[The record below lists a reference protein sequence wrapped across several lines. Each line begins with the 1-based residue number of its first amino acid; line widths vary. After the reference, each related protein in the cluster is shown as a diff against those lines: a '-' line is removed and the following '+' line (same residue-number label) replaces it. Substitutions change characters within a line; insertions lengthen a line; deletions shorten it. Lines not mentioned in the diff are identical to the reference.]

1 MDNKKIQITFMDKK
15 FIRSFLKKKSL
26 KITFRDDKFK
36 K

>member
-15 FIRSFLKKKSL
+15 FIRSFLKKKS